1 MGKNPSLKKYLHPC
15 TPHSHELFREF
26 FLRTSQPQ
34 QPELAKQIAEVLNRT
49 GQSPAEEAGALATLA
64 RASGSE
70 LAAADFLA
78 AQVEISEEDL
88 AGVAGGFLIKSW
100 ESVKQEDGTYK
111 RMQVVRDMS
120 FHRE

>member
-1 MGKNPSLKKYLHPC
+1 MNHTVKSFLKYTAEH
-15 TPHSHELFREF
+15 
-26 FLRTSQPQ
+26 
-34 QPELAKQIAEVLNRT
+34 PELRQQVGDIYRRSAQTV
-49 GQSPAEEAGALATLA
+49 AEELSALA
-64 RASGSE
+64 RAAGSE

-78 AQVEISEEDL
+78 AQAEISEENL